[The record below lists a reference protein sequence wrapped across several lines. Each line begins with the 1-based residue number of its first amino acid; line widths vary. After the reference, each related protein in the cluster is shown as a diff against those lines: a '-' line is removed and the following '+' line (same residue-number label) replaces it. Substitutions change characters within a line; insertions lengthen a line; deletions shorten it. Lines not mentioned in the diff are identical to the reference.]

1 MKNKRISI
9 ILPLILLLTLS
20 GCNSEINNSGNSAS
34 NEPSSEKLIRLL
46 NNVNLDNIVSY
57 DFVDRSYSYNSY
69 NGSKYIVTGD
79 SSVGK
84 INYEATHKFKL
95 FNNDFISDQIVVNY
109 LGAVENKIITNTV
122 SANGQVFVK
131 DNVIYDYFICPS
143 MATQSY
149 VNCYEVDI
157 YRTFNQYFNYLSIL
171 SDAITAFR
179 DPNAYFPSNSGY
191 QTPILNISTKDNVET
206 YSLQGRYPGDDS
218 YKPFIIDFN
227 IEYDTKANEFK
238 KITYQERSM
247 MSTLDADYEISTSS
261 LAQYTIT
268 NIKFGNKT
276 NYSGTVYT
284 FDNIADKEKIH
295 NAPEQVV
302 DVSKV
307 NDGELN
313 EKMVQNIIRNIY
325 AYSNDIRQTNYS
337 MLYHGAFDFA
347 NTDRTEFGN
356 ALFEGKMIA
365 YSNGILDN
373 NGTIQLVD
381 SDDSPKGEKS
391 PFRIFTKAEDIGIF
405 KGGQFSKYITS
416 SFGFVLKSDVNSARE
431 YLDANPL
438 YWPELSQYVEMLQTL
453 NLGKNYTSSSSS
465 FEISMSGNKSGNNLE
480 LKAQIHFASN
490 NKFNIENF
498 YSFTFTIENDK
509 LMYCKFV
516 TTGHTSDKEKYDDVY
531 EARFVHAP
539 RVAFSGEEM
548 DILNEIDTQV
558 DITEFEIL

>member
-9 ILPLILLLTLS
+9 TLPLILLLTLS
-20 GCNSEINNSGNSAS
+20 GCNSEISNSGNSAS
-34 NEPSSEKLIRLL
+34 NDPSSEKLIRLL
-46 NNVNLDNIVSY
+46 NNLDLDNIVSY

-79 SSVGK
+79 SSVGM

-143 MATQSY
+143 MTTQSY
-149 VNCYEVDI
+149 VNCYEVDV

-171 SDAITAFR
+171 SDAITAFT

-191 QTPILNISTKDNVET
+191 QAPILNIATKDNVEI
-206 YSLQGRYPGDDS
+206 YSLQGRYPGDDN

-238 KITYQERSM
+238 KIIYQERSM

-261 LAQYTIT
+261 LVQYTIT

-276 NYSGTVYT
+276 TYSGALYT
-284 FDNIADKEKIH
+284 FDNIVDKEKIH

-313 EKMVQNIIRNIY
+313 DKMVQNIIRNIY
-325 AYSNDIRQTNYS
+325 AYSNDVRQANYS

-391 PFRIFTKAEDIGIF
+391 PFRIFTKAEDKGIF

-416 SFGFVLKSDVNSARE
+416 SFGFVLKSNVNSARE

-453 NLGKNYTSSSSS
+453 NLGKNYISSGSS

-539 RVAFSGEEM
+539 KVAFSGEEM

>member
-20 GCNSEINNSGNSAS
+20 GCDSESSNSGNSAS

-95 FNNDFISDQIVVNY
+95 FNNDFISDQITVNY

-143 MATQSY
+143 MTTQSY
-149 VNCYEVDI
+149 VNCYEVDV

-171 SDAITAFR
+171 SDVITAFT

-313 EKMVQNIIRNIY
+313 DKMVQNIIRNIY
-325 AYSNDIRQTNYS
+325 AYSNDVRQTNYS

-391 PFRIFTKAEDIGIF
+391 PFRIFTKAEDKGIF

-416 SFGFVLKSDVNSARE
+416 SFGFVLKSNVNSARE

-465 FEISMSGNKSGNNLE
+465 FEISMSGTKSGNTLE

>member
-9 ILPLILLLTLS
+9 TLPLILLLTLS
-20 GCNSEINNSGNSAS
+20 GCNSENSNSGNSVS

-46 NNVNLDNIVSY
+46 NNVDLDNIVSY

-95 FNNDFISDQIVVNY
+95 FNNDFISDQITVNY

-131 DNVIYDYFICPS
+131 DNIIYDYFICPS
-143 MATQSY
+143 MTTQSY
-149 VNCYEVDI
+149 VNCYEVDV

-171 SDAITAFR
+171 SDAITAFT

-381 SDDSPKGEKS
+381 SNDSPRGEKS

-405 KGGQFSKYITS
+405 KGGKFSKYITS
-416 SFGFVLKSDVNSARE
+416 SFGFALKSDVNSARK

-465 FEISMSGNKSGNNLE
+465 FEISMSGTKSGNTLE

>member
-9 ILPLILLLTLS
+9 TLPLILLLTLS
-20 GCNSEINNSGNSAS
+20 GCNSEISNSGNSAS

-46 NNVNLDNIVSY
+46 NNVDLDNIVSY

-79 SSVGK
+79 SSVGM

-143 MATQSY
+143 MTAQSY

-171 SDAITAFR
+171 SDAITAFT

-227 IEYDTKANEFK
+227 IEYDTKSNEFK
-238 KITYQERSM
+238 KIAYQERSM
-247 MSTLDADYEISTSS
+247 MSTLDADYELSTSS
-261 LAQYTIT
+261 LVQYTIT

-276 NYSGTVYT
+276 TYSGALYT
-284 FDNIADKEKIH
+284 FDNIVDKEKIH

-313 EKMVQNIIRNIY
+313 DKMVQNIIRNIY
-325 AYSNDIRQTNYS
+325 AYSNDVRQTNYS

-539 RVAFSGEEM
+539 KVAFNGEEM

>member
-9 ILPLILLLTLS
+9 TLPLILLLTLS
-20 GCNSEINNSGNSAS
+20 GCNSGSSNSGNSTS
-34 NEPSSEKLIRLL
+34 NEPSSEKLIGLL
-46 NNVNLDNIVSY
+46 NNVDLDNIVSY

-69 NGSKYIVTGD
+69 TGSKYIVTGD
-79 SSVGK
+79 SSVGM

-95 FNNDFISDQIVVNY
+95 FNNDFISDQITVNY

-143 MATQSY
+143 MTAQSY

-157 YRTFNQYFNYLSIL
+157 YRTFNQYFNYLSII

-227 IEYDTKANEFK
+227 IEYDTKAKELK

-284 FDNIADKEKIH
+284 FDNIVDKEKIH

-313 EKMVQNIIRNIY
+313 EKIVQNIIRNIY

-391 PFRIFTKAEDIGIF
+391 PFRIFTKAEDLGIF
-405 KGGQFSKYITS
+405 KGGKFSKYITS
-416 SFGFVLKSDVNSARE
+416 SFGFVLKSNVTSARE

-465 FEISMSGNKSGNNLE
+465 FEISMSGTKSGNNLE

>member
-9 ILPLILLLTLS
+9 TLPLILLLTLS
-20 GCNSEINNSGNSAS
+20 GCNSEISNSGNSAS
-34 NEPSSEKLIRLL
+34 NDPSSEKLIRLL
-46 NNVNLDNIVSY
+46 NNLDLDNIVSY

-79 SSVGK
+79 SSVGM

-143 MATQSY
+143 MTTQSY
-149 VNCYEVDI
+149 VNCYEVDV

-171 SDAITAFR
+171 SDAITAFT

-191 QTPILNISTKDNVET
+191 QAPILNIATKDNVEI
-206 YSLQGRYPGDDS
+206 YSLQGRYPGDDN

-238 KITYQERSM
+238 KIIYQERSM

-261 LAQYTIT
+261 LVQYTIT

-276 NYSGTVYT
+276 TYSGALYT
-284 FDNIADKEKIH
+284 FDNIVDKEKIH

-313 EKMVQNIIRNIY
+313 DKMVQNIIRNIY
-325 AYSNDIRQTNYS
+325 AYSNDVRQTNYS

-391 PFRIFTKAEDIGIF
+391 PFRIFTKAEDKGIF

-416 SFGFVLKSDVNSARE
+416 SFGFVLKSNVNSARE

-453 NLGKNYTSSSSS
+453 NLGKNYISSGSS

-509 LMYCKFV
+509 LLYCKFV

-539 RVAFSGEEM
+539 KVAFSGEEM

>member
-1 MKNKRISI
+1 MKNKKISI

-20 GCNSEINNSGNSAS
+20 GCNSENSNSGNSAS

-79 SSVGK
+79 SSVGM

-95 FNNDFISDQIVVNY
+95 FNNDFISDQITVNY

-131 DNVIYDYFICPS
+131 DNIIYDYFICPS
-143 MATQSY
+143 MTTQSY
-149 VNCYEVDI
+149 VNCYEVDV

-171 SDAITAFR
+171 SDAITAFT

-191 QTPILNISTKDNVET
+191 QAPILNISTKDNVEI

-227 IEYDTKANEFK
+227 VEYDTKANEFK

-347 NTDRTEFGN
+347 NTDRTKFGN

-381 SDDSPKGEKS
+381 SNDSPKGEKS

-405 KGGQFSKYITS
+405 KGGKFSKYITS
-416 SFGFVLKSDVNSARE
+416 SFGFALKSDVNSARK

-453 NLGKNYTSSSSS
+453 NLGKNYTSSGSSY
-465 FEISMSGNKSGNNLE
+465 EISMSGNKSGNTLE

>member
-9 ILPLILLLTLS
+9 TLPLILLLTLS
-20 GCNSEINNSGNSAS
+20 GCNSGSSNSGNSTS
-34 NEPSSEKLIRLL
+34 NEPSSEKLIGLL
-46 NNVNLDNIVSY
+46 NNVDLDNIVSY

-69 NGSKYIVTGD
+69 TGSKYIVTGD
-79 SSVGK
+79 SSVGM

-95 FNNDFISDQIVVNY
+95 FNNDFISDQITVNY
-109 LGAVENKIITNTV
+109 LGTVENKIITNTV

-143 MATQSY
+143 MTAQSY

-157 YRTFNQYFNYLSIL
+157 YRTFNQYFNYLSII

-227 IEYDTKANEFK
+227 IEYDTKAKELK

-284 FDNIADKEKIH
+284 FDNIVDKEKIH

-313 EKMVQNIIRNIY
+313 EKIVQNIIRNIY

-391 PFRIFTKAEDIGIF
+391 PFRIFTKAEDLGIF
-405 KGGQFSKYITS
+405 KGGKFSKYITS
-416 SFGFVLKSDVNSARE
+416 SFGFVLKSNVTSARE

-465 FEISMSGNKSGNNLE
+465 FEISMSGTKSGNNLE

>member
-558 DITEFEIL
+558 DITEFELL

>member
-20 GCNSEINNSGNSAS
+20 GCDSESSNSGNSAS
-34 NEPSSEKLIRLL
+34 NDPSSEKLIRLL
-46 NNVNLDNIVSY
+46 NNVDLDNIVSY

-143 MATQSY
+143 MTAQSY

-171 SDAITAFR
+171 SDVITAFR

-206 YSLQGRYPGDDS
+206 YSLQGSYPGDDS

-391 PFRIFTKAEDIGIF
+391 PFRIFTKAEDKGIF

-416 SFGFVLKSDVNSARE
+416 SFGFVLKSNVNSARE

-465 FEISMSGNKSGNNLE
+465 FEISMSGTKSGNTLE

-498 YSFTFTIENDK
+498 YSFIFTIENDK

>member
-9 ILPLILLLTLS
+9 TLPLILLLTLS
-20 GCNSEINNSGNSAS
+20 GCDSESSNSGNSAS

-95 FNNDFISDQIVVNY
+95 FNNDFISDQITVNY

-131 DNVIYDYFICPS
+131 DNIIYDYFICPS
-143 MATQSY
+143 MTTQSY
-149 VNCYEVDI
+149 VNCYEVDV

-171 SDAITAFR
+171 SDAITAFT
-179 DPNAYFPSNSGY
+179 DPDAYFPSNSGY
-191 QTPILNISTKDNVET
+191 QAPILNISTKDNVEI
-206 YSLQGRYPGDDS
+206 YSLQGRYPGDDN

-227 IEYDTKANEFK
+227 IEYDTKSNEFK
-238 KITYQERSM
+238 KIAYQERSM

-261 LAQYTIT
+261 LVQYTIT

-276 NYSGTVYT
+276 AYSGALYT
-284 FDNIADKEKIH
+284 FDNIVDKEKIH

-325 AYSNDIRQTNYS
+325 AYSNDVRQTNYS

-405 KGGQFSKYITS
+405 KGGKFSKYITS
-416 SFGFVLKSDVNSARE
+416 SFGFALKSDVNSARK

-453 NLGKNYTSSSSS
+453 NLGKNYTSSSSL

>member
-1 MKNKRISI
+1 MKNKRIAI
-9 ILPLILLLTLS
+9 TLPLILLLTLS
-20 GCNSEINNSGNSAS
+20 GCNSENSNSGNLAS
-34 NEPSSEKLIRLL
+34 NEPSIEKLIRLL
-46 NNVNLDNIVSY
+46 NNVDLDNIVSY

-95 FNNDFISDQIVVNY
+95 FNNDFISDQITVNY

-131 DNVIYDYFICPS
+131 DNIIYDYFICPS
-143 MATQSY
+143 MTTQSY
-149 VNCYEVDI
+149 VNCYEVDV

-171 SDAITAFR
+171 SDAITAFT

-381 SDDSPKGEKS
+381 SNDSPKGEKS

-405 KGGQFSKYITS
+405 KGGKFSKYITS
-416 SFGFVLKSDVNSARE
+416 SFGFALKSDVNSARK

-453 NLGKNYTSSSSS
+453 NLGKNYTSSGSSS
-465 FEISMSGNKSGNNLE
+465 EISMSGTKSGNNLE
-480 LKAQIHFASN
+480 LKAQIHSASN

-539 RVAFSGEEM
+539 KVAFNGEEM

>member
-9 ILPLILLLTLS
+9 TLPLILLLTLS
-20 GCNSEINNSGNSAS
+20 GCNSEISNSGNSAS

-46 NNVNLDNIVSY
+46 NNVDLDNIVSY

-79 SSVGK
+79 SSVGM

-143 MATQSY
+143 MTTQSY
-149 VNCYEVDI
+149 VNCYEVDV

-171 SDAITAFR
+171 SDAITAFI

-191 QTPILNISTKDNVET
+191 QTPILNISTKDNVEI
-206 YSLQGRYPGDDS
+206 YSLQGRYPGDDN

-227 IEYDTKANEFK
+227 IEYDTKANELK
-238 KITYQERSM
+238 KIIYQERSM
-247 MSTLDADYEISTSS
+247 MSTLDADYELSTSS
-261 LAQYTIT
+261 LVQYTIT

-276 NYSGTVYT
+276 TYSGALYT
-284 FDNIADKEKIH
+284 FDNIVDKEKIH

-313 EKMVQNIIRNIY
+313 DKMVQNIIRNIY
-325 AYSNDIRQTNYS
+325 AYSNDVRQTNYS

-391 PFRIFTKAEDIGIF
+391 PFRIFTKAEDTGIF
-405 KGGQFSKYITS
+405 KGGKFSKYITS
-416 SFGFVLKSDVNSARE
+416 SFGFVLKSNVNSARE

-539 RVAFSGEEM
+539 KVAFNGEEM

>member
-9 ILPLILLLTLS
+9 TLPLILLLTLS
-20 GCNSEINNSGNSAS
+20 GCNSENSNSGNSAS

-46 NNVNLDNIVSY
+46 NNVDLDNIVSY

-95 FNNDFISDQIVVNY
+95 FNNDFISDQITVNY

-131 DNVIYDYFICPS
+131 DNIIYDYFICPS
-143 MATQSY
+143 MTTQSY
-149 VNCYEVDI
+149 VNCYEVDV

-171 SDAITAFR
+171 SDATTAFT

-191 QTPILNISTKDNVET
+191 QAPILNISTKDNVEI

-313 EKMVQNIIRNIY
+313 AKMVQNIIRNIY

-381 SDDSPKGEKS
+381 SNDSPKGEKS

-405 KGGQFSKYITS
+405 KGGKFSKYITS
-416 SFGFVLKSDVNSARE
+416 SFGFALKSDVNSARK

-453 NLGKNYTSSSSS
+453 NLGKNYTSSGSSS
-465 FEISMSGNKSGNNLE
+465 EISMSGTKSGNNLE
-480 LKAQIHFASN
+480 LKAQIHSASN

-539 RVAFSGEEM
+539 KVAFNGEEM

>member
-1 MKNKRISI
+1 MKNKKISI
-9 ILPLILLLTLS
+9 TLPLILLLTLS
-20 GCNSEINNSGNSAS
+20 GCNSENSNSGNSTS

-46 NNVNLDNIVSY
+46 NNVDLDNIVSY
-57 DFVDRSYSYNSY
+57 DFVDHSYSYNSY

-79 SSVGK
+79 SSVGM

-95 FNNDFISDQIVVNY
+95 FSNDFISDQIVVNY
-109 LGAVENKIITNTV
+109 LGGVENKIITNTV

-131 DNVIYDYFICPS
+131 DNIIYDYFICPS
-143 MATQSY
+143 MTTQSY
-149 VNCYEVDI
+149 VNCYEVDV

-171 SDAITAFR
+171 SDAITAFT
-179 DPNAYFPSNSGY
+179 DPDAYFPSNSGY
-191 QTPILNISTKDNVET
+191 QAPILNISTKDNVEI
-206 YSLQGRYPGDDS
+206 YSLQGRYPGDDN

-227 IEYDTKANEFK
+227 IEYDTKSNEFK
-238 KITYQERSM
+238 KIAYQERSM

-268 NIKFGNKT
+268 NIKFGNKIAY
-276 NYSGTVYT
+276 NGALYT
-284 FDNIADKEKIH
+284 FDNIVDKEKIH

-302 DVSKV
+302 DVSKA

-313 EKMVQNIIRNIY
+313 EKIVQNIIRNIY
-325 AYSNDIRQTNYS
+325 AYSNDVRQTNYS

-405 KGGQFSKYITS
+405 KGGKFSKYITS
-416 SFGFVLKSDVNSARE
+416 SFGFALKSDVNSARK

-453 NLGKNYTSSSSS
+453 NLGKNYTSSGSS

-490 NKFNIENF
+490 NKFNVENF

-539 RVAFSGEEM
+539 KVAFNGEAM